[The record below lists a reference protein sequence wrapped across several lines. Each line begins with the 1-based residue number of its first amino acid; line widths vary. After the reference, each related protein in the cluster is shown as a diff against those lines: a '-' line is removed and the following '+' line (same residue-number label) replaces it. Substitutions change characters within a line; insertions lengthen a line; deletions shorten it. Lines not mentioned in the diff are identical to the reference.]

1 MIKVFNSYVGAE
13 IAVNSFGLFVSVCK
27 LIAQDMHT
35 LEEHTECT
43 EYHWGQV
50 AFMTDKFGGVYAIFN
65 FDTRTNDVTYMKGHP
80 EEEPV
85 TSLEQLIKL
94 TNTARRR
101 LEKVRDLKAV
111 SAMINAEY

>member
-27 LIAQDMHT
+27 LLAEKLHT
-35 LEEHTECT
+35 LEEHTET
-43 EYHWGQV
+43 PEYNWGQV

-65 FDTRTNDVTYMKGHP
+65 FDTRTNEVTFMKGHP
-80 EEEPV
+80 EQEQV

-94 TNTARRR
+94 IKTTRKRM
-101 LEKVRDLKAV
+101 EKVRDLKAV
-111 SAMINAEY
+111 GQMINAEY